1 MDVSQCRQNKNGF
14 QTSKST
20 IFTIGPSKLTRDI
33 QICPLTSKLGVKY
46 GCQTFSNLDV
56 MHLNFFMMSFFFPT
70 ILVYTGASTQFAGR
84 RRGLRTQLVALTI
97 LSTPDLCV
105 RNAGNSSPCP
115 WGYGGR
121 HSGSYAYQLEDFL
134 DRCCMDLSQAVQ

>member
-20 IFTIGPSKLTRDI
+20 IFTMGPSKMTRDI

-56 MHLNFFMMSFFFPT
+56 MHLNFFMMQVCCVHRCAKKT
-70 ILVYTGASTQFAGR
+70 EEDGEKGASTIVSKP
-84 RRGLRTQLVALTI
+84 L
-97 LSTPDLCV
+97 
-105 RNAGNSSPCP
+105 
-115 WGYGGR
+115 
-121 HSGSYAYQLEDFL
+121 
-134 DRCCMDLSQAVQ
+134 